1 MVVLAL
7 ARVDHEDRVRD
18 RTLIMTL
25 TLALTLIVT
34 VTLIVALIA
43 IATLTLTL
51 GIVHNVA
58 TLLTDLGESEVMVCH
73 GHDTASIGPQ

>member
-1 MVVLAL
+1 
-7 ARVDHEDRVRD
+7 
-18 RTLIMTL
+18 MTL

-51 GIVHNVA
+51 ALTLGIVHNVA
-58 TLLTDLGESEVMVCH
+58 TLLTDLGESEVMVYH